1 MMTKTR
7 SLLKLAFI
15 FFFLV
20 ASTFVHGQG
29 TNLSSTDLSTLKVD
43 QLSDDQ
49 IRAFISRAEQSG
61 MSEDQLEQA
70 ALARGMQPS
79 EIEKLRTRIQKIQSE
94 KDSGNDSENF
104 RDGTKNY
111 NQPDENS
118 VTKRGQI
125 SGQKTQQDI
134 NEETRLKKEGDEE
147 DLFEN
152 LNGKRVKKVKP
163 EEKIFGYKLFNNKK
177 ISFEPSLNMPTPS
190 NYQLGPGDE
199 LVIDIWGASQQT
211 YKQKISSEGS
221 ISISNLGL
229 VFLSGMTVEE
239 ATGVLKKNL
248 SKIYAGLRGSS
259 PNTFLKVSLGS
270 VRSIKVNIVGDITV
284 PGSYTL
290 PALATV
296 FNALYAAGG
305 PALNGS
311 LRNVK
316 LVREGKTIAEIDFYE
331 FLLKG
336 EQKDNV
342 RLQDQDVIF
351 VNPYNNRVEVKGEVK
366 RPGLYD
372 MKDNESLKDL
382 IYFTGGYT
390 DKAYWQRLV
399 IVRKT
404 GKERKVFDVDTQK
417 ADSFKMANGDQLVVD
432 SILNRFEN
440 RVEIKG
446 AVYRPG
452 IFAGTDS
459 MTLKCLI
466 EKADGLR
473 GDAFKNRATIF
484 RTKDDLTM
492 EVIPIDL
499 NAFMADSTDDI
510 ALEREDLVV
519 IPSIFD
525 IKEEYFLKIDGEVG
539 KPGLYPYVAT
549 STVEDLILRS
559 GGLLES
565 ASFARLEIARRIKNN
580 MAENASNQIAEIFQ
594 FKISQDLKLS
604 AEASKFMLQ
613 PFDQVFIRRAPGYET
628 QAVIKVTGEVTFPG
642 NYVLSKKNEKIS
654 DFIKRA
660 GGLTPNAYI
669 KGARLVR
676 KLPVNREQRME
687 ALYTLMKHSKA
698 PNDSQDSRNA
708 QGIKDF
714 KDLKEFNDY
723 KDSIKIFLLT
733 ENEAVIG
740 IDLNK
745 VLSNPGSK
753 YDINLQ
759 KGDSIIVPKE
769 LQTVRLNGGV
779 LLPSTVRYDGS
790 YSFRSYIARAGGFA
804 PTAIK
809 SKSYVI
815 NANGMVN
822 RTHRI
827 FLFKHFPRIDPG
839 AEIYVPV
846 RPERRGMSAGEAVSL
861 VSTLGLIIV
870 TIINTVKW

>member
-1 MMTKTR
+1 MTKAK
-7 SLLKLAFI
+7 SLFKLVFI
-15 FFFLV
+15 LFFLA
-20 ASTFVHGQG
+20 ASATVYGQE
-29 TNLSSTDLSTLKVD
+29 TDLNSSDLSTLKVD

-49 IRAFISRAEQSG
+49 IKTFIDRAEQSG

-79 EIEKLRTRIQKIQSE
+79 EIDKLRTRIQKIQSE
-94 KDSGNDSENF
+94 KGSGNDSENF

-111 NQPDENS
+111 NQPGEDKAS
-118 VTKRGQI
+118 KRDQI
-125 SGQKTQQDI
+125 KNQKSQQDVD
-134 NEETRLKKEGDEE
+134 EETRLKKENDEE
-147 DLFEN
+147 DVFEI
-152 LNGKRVKKVKP
+152 LNGKKVKKTKP

-190 NYQLGPGDE
+190 NYQLGPADE
-199 LVIDIWGASQQT
+199 IVIDIWGASQQT
-211 YKQKISSEGS
+211 YKLKISSEGS
-221 ISISNLGL
+221 ISINNLGL

-270 VRSIKVNIVGDITV
+270 VRSIKVNMVGEITV
-284 PGSYTL
+284 PGTYTL
-290 PALATV
+290 PSLATV

-316 LVREGKTIAEIDFYE
+316 LVRDGKTIAEIDFYN

-351 VNPYNNRVEVKGEVK
+351 VNPYNDRVEVKGEVK

-372 MKDNESLKDL
+372 MKDKESLKDL
-382 IYFTGGYT
+382 VYFSGGYT

-404 GKERKVFDVDTQK
+404 GKERKVLDIEAQK

-432 SILNRFEN
+432 SILSRFEN

-452 IFAGTDS
+452 IFAGNDS
-459 MTLKCLI
+459 MTLKRLI

-492 EVIPIDL
+492 DVMSVDL
-499 NAFMADSTDDI
+499 NVLMADSTDDI
-510 ALEREDLVV
+510 ALQREDLVV

-539 KPGLYPYVAT
+539 KPGLYPYVAS

-565 ASFARLEIARRIKNN
+565 ASFARLEIA
-580 MAENASNQIAEIFQ
+580 
-594 FKISQDLKLS
+594 
-604 AEASKFMLQ
+604 
-613 PFDQVFIRRAPGYET
+613 
-628 QAVIKVTGEVTFPG
+628 
-642 NYVLSKKNEKIS
+642 
-654 DFIKRA
+654 
-660 GGLTPNAYI
+660 
-669 KGARLVR
+669 
-676 KLPVNREQRME
+676 
-687 ALYTLMKHSKA
+687 
-698 PNDSQDSRNA
+698 
-708 QGIKDF
+708 
-714 KDLKEFNDY
+714 
-723 KDSIKIFLLT
+723 
-733 ENEAVIG
+733 
-740 IDLNK
+740 
-745 VLSNPGSK
+745 
-753 YDINLQ
+753 
-759 KGDSIIVPKE
+759 
-769 LQTVRLNGGV
+769 
-779 LLPSTVRYDGS
+779 
-790 YSFRSYIARAGGFA
+790 
-804 PTAIK
+804 
-809 SKSYVI
+809 
-815 NANGMVN
+815 
-822 RTHRI
+822 
-827 FLFKHFPRIDPG
+827 
-839 AEIYVPV
+839 
-846 RPERRGMSAGEAVSL
+846 
-861 VSTLGLIIV
+861 
-870 TIINTVKW
+870 